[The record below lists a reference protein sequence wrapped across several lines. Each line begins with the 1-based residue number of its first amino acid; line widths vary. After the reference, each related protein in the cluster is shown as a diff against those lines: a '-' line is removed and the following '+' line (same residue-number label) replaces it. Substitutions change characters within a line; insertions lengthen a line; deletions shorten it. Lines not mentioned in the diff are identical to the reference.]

1 VLEGEVE
8 QLTED
13 LATVMAQGSARGSQN
28 LTEEGVPPGDGV
40 GAGQDGGPSGLEK
53 QIEDLHG
60 ALDTVAAELLRRQA
74 EQSEVTEKASKDAA
88 AAKAAVGGLLSREEF
103 EVRLQGLL
111 PSADEVARRGVQQL
125 AAELAEL
132 RERDSRAELEGLA
145 ARTRALEA

>member
-1 VLEGEVE
+1 
-8 QLTED
+8 
-13 LATVMAQGSARGSQN
+13 
-28 LTEEGVPPGDGV
+28 
-40 GAGQDGGPSGLEK
+40 
-53 QIEDLHG
+53 
-60 ALDTVAAELLRRQA
+60 
-74 EQSEVTEKASKDAA
+74 
-88 AAKAAVGGLLSREEF
+88 VGGLLSREEF